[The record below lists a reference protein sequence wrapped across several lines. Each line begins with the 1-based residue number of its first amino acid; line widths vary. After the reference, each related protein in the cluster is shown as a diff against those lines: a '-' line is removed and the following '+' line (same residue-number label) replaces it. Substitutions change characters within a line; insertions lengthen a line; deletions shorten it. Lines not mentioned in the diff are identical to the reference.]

1 MQYFLSLVRGIFL
14 YPYNY
19 IPTSLV
25 NFLFKLIMKKQIDF
39 FVFKQEHVGV
49 LDSEKLHGLVNMS
62 SSDMFC
68 QFHFVYMCCVLW
80 SHYFRYIFREQ
91 LVGHNF
97 THLHFERK
105 INIPVPLRSWHLA
118 CHFFFTSYSLI
129 ISNFNGLNYL
139 K

>member
-39 FVFKQEHVGV
+39 FVFKQEQVGV
-49 LDSEKLHGLVNMS
+49 LKLEKIHGLVNMS

-91 LVGHNF
+91 LVGHNINLF
-97 THLHFERK
+97 VFQIK
-105 INIPVPLRSWHLA
+105 IGHSIPIMYLTR
-118 CHFFFTSYSLI
+118 TLI
-129 ISNFNGLNYL
+129 FMT
-139 K
+139 